1 MSIAAVGM
9 NIDTFILNVKS
20 QSEFPSELAAQLDHL
35 KQASQD
41 VEDDLPTPF
50 NFAGETLF
58 IKPHGSGRQWR
69 WILHSPSLHLDI
81 GRGKRTAIIG
91 KARLAA
97 AFLWEHEIGAALST
111 LYGFVDSFYG
121 VPFTL
126 QVSEVHLCVDVAG
139 WALSLNDT
147 RAFIA
152 RSVNKGLRLED
163 GMDDQAPD
171 EDLSDATTPLQM
183 QMSMNRRR
191 CSTFD
196 FSKGGTHSCC
206 IYDKTAEITVSR
218 KDWMQEVW
226 ATNGWDCTSRVTRV
240 EFRYKRE
247 CLKQM
252 GVEEAYAFLDQIPG
266 LWAYSTKRW
275 LRHTVPT
282 PDPNRAR
289 WPLSEAWREV
299 QKASFFC
306 DGTPAVRE
314 RKTAG
319 DLKLICQMMA
329 GCSSTASALLTNVLP
344 AKDDGTH
351 FLIWFWD
358 WLEKY
363 LDEKGITFEQ
373 MCAFKRERLGVVP
386 HGTAA

>member
-1 MSIAAVGM
+1 MSAAAVGM

-20 QSEFPSELAAQLDHL
+20 QREFPPELAAQLDQL
-35 KQASQD
+35 KQASQEI
-41 VEDDLPTPF
+41 EDDLLTPF
-50 NFAGETLF
+50 TFAGERLF

-81 GRGKRTAIIG
+81 GKGKRTAIIG

-97 AFLWEHEIGAALST
+97 AFLWEHEIGVALST
-111 LYGFVDSFYG
+111 LYGFVDGFYG
-121 VPFTL
+121 IPFML

-152 RSVNKGLRLED
+152 RSVNKGVRLVDET
-163 GMDDQAPD
+163 DDEAQTD
-171 EDLSDATTPLQM
+171 DLSNAETPQQM
-183 QMSMNRRR
+183 QVSMNRRR

-196 FSKGGTHSCC
+196 FSKGGAHSCC
-206 IYDKTAEITVSR
+206 IYDKTTEIAVSR

-226 ATNGWDCTSRVTRV
+226 VENGWDGASRVTRV

-247 CLKQM
+247 CLKEM

-275 LRHTVPT
+275 LRHTMPT
-282 PDPNRAR
+282 ADPNRTR
-289 WPLSEAWREV
+289 WPLSEAWEAV

-363 LDEKGITFEQ
+363 LDEKGISFEQ
-373 MCAFKRERLGVVP
+373 MCAFKRERLGVLSRN
-386 HGTAA
+386 TAA